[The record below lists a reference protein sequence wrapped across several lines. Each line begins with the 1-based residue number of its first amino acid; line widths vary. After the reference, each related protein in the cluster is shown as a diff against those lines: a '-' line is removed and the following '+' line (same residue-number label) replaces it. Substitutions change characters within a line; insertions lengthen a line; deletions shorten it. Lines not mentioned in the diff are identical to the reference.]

1 MKQNIPEVPG
11 SSYVEGMWVGIILW
25 DRLGVV
31 FFPGVVAQHLGVL
44 AIHRQQVQEE
54 ERKEQRE
61 TLVSHDCFPI
71 EMACSVFFLILTTG
85 FLFVLNPHYF
95 HIFSWPKWI

>member
-31 FFPGVVAQHLGVL
+31 FFPGVVAQYLGVL

-61 TLVSHDCFPI
+61 TLV
-71 EMACSVFFLILTTG
+71 
-85 FLFVLNPHYF
+85 
-95 HIFSWPKWI
+95 